1 MFKDLNISGKE
12 NSKPKE
18 LSSSQLAKVSIMR
31 ALINNPQIILADE
44 PTGNLDCDNEKIVFE
59 MLKRLANEGKCVI
72 VVSHS
77 SEVKDYCDILISI
90 ENGSVNYES

>member
-1 MFKDLNISGKE
+1 
-12 NSKPKE
+12 
-18 LSSSQLAKVSIMR
+18 
-31 ALINNPQIILADE
+31 
-44 PTGNLDCDNEKIVFE
+44 
-59 MLKRLANEGKCVI
+59 MLKRFANEGKCVI